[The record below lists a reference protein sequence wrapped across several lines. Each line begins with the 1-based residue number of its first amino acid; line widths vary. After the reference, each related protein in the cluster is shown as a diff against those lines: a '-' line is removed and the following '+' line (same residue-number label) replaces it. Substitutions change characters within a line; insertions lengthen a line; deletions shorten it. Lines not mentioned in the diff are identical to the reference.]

1 MYVSLK
7 IVKAMPFKSL
17 ELRLTVLLFLVS
29 QDRNSFA
36 LMQTH
41 CPGMEENGCHRTTV
55 PPSHH
60 RHQQLQ
66 FILLNTTI
74 SNSHLIWSYCSIISF
89 SSSPSWNYQCKTS
102 LLIPPPQSPSQYLWK
117 YNIFFMRY
125 HYLHHHIYKNIIS
138 FLYTT
143 TAITFIKI

>member
-1 MYVSLK
+1 MQTQTSRQT
-7 IVKAMPFKSL
+7 FSKSL
-17 ELRLTVLLFLVS
+17 ELRLTVLLFSVS

-41 CPGMEENGCHRTTV
+41 CPGIEENGCHRTTV

-74 SNSHLIWSYCSIISF
+74 SNSHLIWLYCSIISF

-102 LLIPPPQSPSQYLWK
+102 LIIPRCSLRPNIYENIIFFYALLLPSPSHL
-117 YNIFFMRY
+117 
-125 HYLHHHIYKNIIS
+125 
-138 FLYTT
+138 
-143 TAITFIKI
+143 

>member
-41 CPGMEENGCHRTTV
+41 CPGMEENGCHRTTL
-55 PPSHH
+55 PS
-60 RHQQLQ
+60 
-66 FILLNTTI
+66 
-74 SNSHLIWSYCSIISF
+74 
-89 SSSPSWNYQCKTS
+89 
-102 LLIPPPQSPSQYLWK
+102 PPPATSVHFVEH
-117 YNIFFMRY
+117 N
-125 HYLHHHIYKNIIS
+125 HI
-138 FLYTT
+138 
-143 TAITFIKI
+143 